1 MPTPDYQDIGQ
12 ALRLKPDESSELYQ
26 QVDLLRL
33 RQVLENYD
41 LEGFWEV
48 LSPRLP
54 GLPAS
59 HSQKNYLSAVRDFLR
74 WAEGE
79 RLSILNPEERLGKR
93 YQAYLQGRYGDKAAS
108 INTRLSQIKRVY
120 KVLRQLGAVPLHL
133 DPFGALERSVA
144 PVAEHRE
151 YYQQADLQRL
161 LARAD
166 QEDRALL
173 LLGAHGGLLT
183 HEVLELR
190 WSEVQ
195 LTQGELWVG
204 RRRVLA
210 SDELL
215 AELHAQARAVGVG
228 PLFQSDERV
237 FDLADPNALRSRIYR
252 LCRAANVEYRAWRAL
267 RHMAGL
273 RHYRLTH
280 DREALAEFLGVKNES
295 LVQRYVE
302 LAEEGGSPERG

>member
-1 MPTPDYQDIGQ
+1 MPTPDYPDIVQ

-33 RQVLENYD
+33 RQVLENCD

-120 KVLRQLGAVPLHL
+120 
-133 DPFGALERSVA
+133 
-144 PVAEHRE
+144 
-151 YYQQADLQRL
+151 
-161 LARAD
+161 
-166 QEDRALL
+166 
-173 LLGAHGGLLT
+173 
-183 HEVLELR
+183 
-190 WSEVQ
+190 
-195 LTQGELWVG
+195 
-204 RRRVLA
+204 
-210 SDELL
+210 
-215 AELHAQARAVGVG
+215 
-228 PLFQSDERV
+228 
-237 FDLADPNALRSRIYR
+237 
-252 LCRAANVEYRAWRAL
+252 
-267 RHMAGL
+267 
-273 RHYRLTH
+273 
-280 DREALAEFLGVKNES
+280 
-295 LVQRYVE
+295 
-302 LAEEGGSPERG
+302 